1 MNTRDRIRKELE
13 NDAVWKQLTAAVT
26 PEQLAQVNSIL
37 DDFFAV
43 AGSATDGFTTSFS
56 KEKIT
61 DEQVAAAIGDRKG

>member
-1 MNTRDRIRKELE
+1 MSTRDRIRKELE
-13 NDAVWKQLTAAVT
+13 NDAMWKQLTAAVT

-43 AGSATDGFTTSFS
+43 AGSAADGFTTSFS